1 MNRSKVLQE
10 LDALVFARLF
20 GSRPWLAD
28 RETAAALKRKLAQL
42 GLEEQVPG
50 ETETWRATPF
60 GKEQRLELLMVFMGL
75 WYELEMPMI
84 LEIYGLIDES
94 EYEFIFDLLSVSAAP
109 DSVMQAIVQR
119 AYLEYYNPSHLLN

>member
-1 MNRSKVLQE
+1 
-10 LDALVFARLF
+10 
-20 GSRPWLAD
+20 
-28 RETAAALKRKLAQL
+28 
-42 GLEEQVPG
+42 
-50 ETETWRATPF
+50 
-60 GKEQRLELLMVFMGL
+60 MVFMGL